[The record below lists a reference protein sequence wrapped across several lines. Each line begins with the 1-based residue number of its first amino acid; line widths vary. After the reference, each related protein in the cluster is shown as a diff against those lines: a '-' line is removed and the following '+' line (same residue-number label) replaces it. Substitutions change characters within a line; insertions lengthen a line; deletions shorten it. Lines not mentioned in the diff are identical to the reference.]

1 MSTKPEIFLLPF
13 ILQIDVVQHFVI
25 LVDPVVVVV
34 VVVPL
39 VVVVVA
45 AEHSTVGHPGFF
57 QMNSAHGHR

>member
-13 ILQIDVVQHFVI
+13 ILQIDVVQHFVV

-34 VVVPL
+34 PL
-39 VVVVVA
+39 VVVVVVA